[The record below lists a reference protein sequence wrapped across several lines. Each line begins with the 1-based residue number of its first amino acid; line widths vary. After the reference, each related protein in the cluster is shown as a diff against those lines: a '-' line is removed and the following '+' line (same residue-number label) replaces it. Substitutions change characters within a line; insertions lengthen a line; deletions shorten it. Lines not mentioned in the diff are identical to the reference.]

1 MTNVND
7 RFDNAALVF
16 SASRRG
22 NRRRPGSVPLPLR
35 RDPSVHSKDLKPRV
49 SSEEFIR
56 LFHAATWRDKIEVIE
71 GAKLMNILETRR
83 RDLVAGPLVAMAA
96 MALGVKLGK
105 AAGVDPTMTI
115 VTRPDEIPWKPLYN
129 FPPGMAESANMF
141 GDIHAP
147 GQYFVLIRWHPG
159 YMSAPHWYETD
170 RLCVVM
176 SGTWYVASG
185 EDFAPDATVPVPAG
199 SFVHRVAKTPHY
211 DGVKK
216 GATESAIIAIS
227 GIGPITYHLTDPT
240 KPGWR
245 EV

>member
-1 MTNVND
+1 MT
-7 RFDNAALVF
+7 
-16 SASRRG
+16 
-22 NRRRPGSVPLPLR
+22 
-35 RDPSVHSKDLKPRV
+35 
-49 SSEEFIR
+49 
-56 LFHAATWRDKIEVIE
+56 T
-71 GAKLMNILETRR
+71 LETSR
-83 RDLVAGPLVAMAA
+83 RDLVAAPLLAMAA
-96 MALGVKLGK
+96 MALGVKPDQ

-115 VTRPDEIPWKPLYN
+115 IKRPDEIPWKPLYN
-129 FPPGMAESANMF
+129 FPPGMAESATMY
-141 GDIHAP
+141 GAIDAP

-170 RLCVVM
+170 RLYVVI

-199 SFVHRVAKTPHY
+199 SFVRRVAKTPHY

-216 GATESAIIAIS
+216 GAAEPAVIAIS
-227 GIGPITYHLTDPT
+227 GIGPIHYHLTDPT